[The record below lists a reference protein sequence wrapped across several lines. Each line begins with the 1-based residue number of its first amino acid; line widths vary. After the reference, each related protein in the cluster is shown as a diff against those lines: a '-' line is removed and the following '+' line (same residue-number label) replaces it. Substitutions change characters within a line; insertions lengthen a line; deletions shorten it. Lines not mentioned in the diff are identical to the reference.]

1 MIVETKLPDGTKIQ
15 VANFDK
21 ISLKELEAKNAMEI
35 QKLISAAQSTGLF
48 YLDFHGS
55 ETGNILLEEI
65 GEVYCACQRYFDQ
78 SLESKIKDVRTN
90 QEVSQDKGYK
100 SCAADETFEMS
111 YDELV
116 KGDLHLPHLLRPSK
130 YTVKFFSEICHNA
143 ALTMLQIFAEAN
155 LTAKSFEECHD
166 KSKSSNS
173 GLKLVYEPCIQK
185 KSKVIENKHTDG
197 GTLTIL
203 FYDEWGLNAQLPDGD
218 WAFAAP
224 MPGCALVNVADSL
237 ERASERKLRSP
248 VHRVTQ
254 PVDGFVKRYF
264 LSYFLRPGA

>member
-1 MIVETKLPDGTKIQ
+1 MITETKLPDGTKIQ
-15 VANFDK
+15 VLNLEK
-21 ISLKELEAKNAMEI
+21 ISLKGLEARDATEI
-35 QKLISAAQSTGLF
+35 QKLVSAAKFSGLF

-55 ETGNILLEEI
+55 ETGNLLLEEI
-65 GEVYCACQRYFDQ
+65 GEVYCTCEKYFDQ
-78 SLESKIKDVRTN
+78 PFESKFKDVRTD

-100 SCAADETFEMS
+100 FCATDETFEMS

-116 KGDLHLPHLLRPSK
+116 KGDLYLPLVLQPSK
-130 YTVKFFSEICHNA
+130 YTMKFFSEICHNA
-143 ALTMLQIFAEAN
+143 TLTMLQVLNAN
-155 LTAKSFEECHD
+155 ITTKSFQECHAR
-166 KSKSSNS
+166 SKSSDS

-185 KSKVIENKHTDG
+185 KSKVIENKHKDG

-203 FYDEWGLNAQLPDGD
+203 FYDEWGLHAQLPDGD

-224 MPGCALVNVADSL
+224 VPGCALVNVADAL
-237 ERASERKLRSP
+237 EKASEGKLRSP

-264 LSYFLRPGA
+264 LSYFLRPGSS